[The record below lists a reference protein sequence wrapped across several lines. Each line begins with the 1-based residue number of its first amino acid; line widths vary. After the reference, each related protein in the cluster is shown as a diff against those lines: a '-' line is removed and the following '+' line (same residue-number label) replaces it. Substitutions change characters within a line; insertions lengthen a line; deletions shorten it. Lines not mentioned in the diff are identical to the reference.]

1 MIRLSLISFR
11 LMVVKF
17 ILLSNDGELSVS
29 THFYDTAWLML
40 FLALAELNWL
50 LSVEDLACK
59 LTDMQLAGELPL
71 RVAHNDTKIN
81 NVLFD
86 MHDHS
91 GSCSGQNAGTP
102 DPEPQYRPPSSG
114 RFQGK

>member
-40 FLALAELNWL
+40 FLALAVILYDIINRFLYFVADFIERAWCWL
-50 LSVEDLACK
+50 SADVGAGADYGFLKSETQFFAEFFSCDAYASTAILSDEV
-59 LTDMQLAGELPL
+59 
-71 RVAHNDTKIN
+71 
-81 NVLFD
+81 
-86 MHDHS
+86 
-91 GSCSGQNAGTP
+91 
-102 DPEPQYRPPSSG
+102 G
-114 RFQGK
+114 RKP